1 MILFI
6 AFVLVAGI
14 ASSLLLQT
22 AGKLEITAMHS
33 GEETKN
39 SVATGVKIL
48 DINGHVSNN
57 VVDKIAVEIT
67 VTPGSHDIDLQ
78 HTYLSLSNE
87 SNQFVLRLNDTLLK
101 YAHHIANNGLFESL
115 AEGIPGSIW
124 WNSGW
129 RDRKELTLDHTF
141 VTSTLTNFPV
151 PVDISSDTDLAAHAQ
166 NDGDD
171 IVFTDSAG
179 VQLSHEIEYYNGATG
194 ELQAWVKIPTL
205 SSSTD
210 TIIYL
215 YYNNT
220 GCINQQN
227 PTGVWDS
234 NYKSVWHLKETGTG
248 VAGEYLDSTSNNND
262 GWGGDGVANSVP
274 SFSASGKVDGA
285 NDFDGSL
292 DFINFT
298 DNSLNLGTGNFTVM
312 VWEKSD
318 STSYPNVGVI
328 LSNRPNYNPAN
339 WQGVIFSVINTA
351 FLYTIGNSQATSLNG
366 NIDVTDNTWHHIAY
380 TRSGTTLEIYVDGS
394 LDTSTN
400 GAIRDITN
408 GKSMYIAYETRADWY
423 HFDGLLDELSVS
435 NSARSPAW
443 IQTTYRV
450 TEDSAGFL
458 KSIGTVES
466 VDTYDKSIFNL
477 EKNEY
482 GIFVQRD
489 TDGSC
494 SQTNPIINQGD
505 IVFLSIDA
513 GAVFNGLKTRADV
526 TLRIQPETGA
536 TTAIQFRSPNMY
548 TNTIVNL

>member
-14 ASSLLLQT
+14 ASALLLQT
-22 AGKLEITAMHS
+22 AGKLEITAMQS
-33 GEETKN
+33 GEQTKDG
-39 SVATGVKIL
+39 VATGVKIL
-48 DINGHVSNN
+48 GIDGHVSNN

-67 VTPGSHDIDLQ
+67 VIPGSHDIDLQ
-78 HTYLSLSNE
+78 HTYLALSNE
-87 SNQFVLRLNDTLLK
+87 SNQFVLRVNDSLIK
-101 YAHHIANNGLFESL
+101 YAHHIASTGLFESL

-124 WNSGW
+124 WNSAW

-151 PVDISSDTDLAAHAQ
+151 PIDISSDADLAAHAQ

-171 IVFTDSAG
+171 IVFTDASG
-179 VQLSHEIEYYNGATG
+179 VQLSHEIEYFNGATG
-194 ELQAWVKIPTL
+194 ELQAWVNIPSL

-210 TIIYL
+210 TLIYL

-220 GCINQQN
+220 GCSSQQN

-234 NYKSVWHLKETGTG
+234 SYKSVWHLKETGTG
-248 VAGEYLDSTSNNND
+248 VHGEYLDSTLNNND
-262 GWGGDGVANSVP
+262 GWGGDGAGGAVP
-274 SFSASGKVDGA
+274 SFTASGKVDGA
-285 NDFDGSL
+285 NDFDGAV

-298 DNSLNLGTGNFTVM
+298 DNSLNLGVGDFTVM

-318 STSYPNVGVI
+318 AMSYPNTGVI
-328 LSNRPNYNPAN
+328 LSNKPNHNPVT
-339 WQGVIFSVINTA
+339 WKGCLFSVINTA
-351 FLYTIGNSQATSLNG
+351 FLYTCSSSQATSLTG
-366 NIDVTDNTWHHIAY
+366 TIDVTDNSWHHIAF
-380 TRSGTTLEIYVDGS
+380 TRSGTTLGIYVDGS
-394 LDTSTN
+394 PDVSTTGIVRN
-400 GAIRDITN
+400 ITN
-408 GKSMYIAYETRADWY
+408 SNNMYLAYEDRADWY
-423 HFDGLLDELSVS
+423 HFDGKVDEISIS
-435 NSARSPAW
+435 SIKRSDAW

-450 TEDSAGFL
+450 TENSAGFL
-458 KSIGTVES
+458 KSIGNVES

-489 TDGSC
+489 ADGSC

-513 GAVFNGLKTRADV
+513 GAVFNGLKTRTDV
-526 TLRIQPETGA
+526 LLRIQPETGA
-536 TTAIQFRSPNMY
+536 TTAVQFRSPNMY